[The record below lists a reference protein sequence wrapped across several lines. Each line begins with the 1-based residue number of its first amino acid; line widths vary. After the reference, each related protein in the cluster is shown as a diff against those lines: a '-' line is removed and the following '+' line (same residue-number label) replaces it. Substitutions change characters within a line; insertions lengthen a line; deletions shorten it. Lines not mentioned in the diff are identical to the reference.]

1 MMSKNK
7 VYVVMATPEFGEPRI
22 SQEGYFDI
30 SDAKKF
36 IYQRGDSPM
45 KVSEMKY
52 KGRVYTYTI
61 HELVIV

>member
-7 VYVVMATPEFGEPRI
+7 VYVVMCTPEFGELKI
-22 SQEGYFDI
+22 SQEAYMNV

-36 IYQRGDSPM
+36 IYQRGDSPI
-45 KVSEMKY
+45 KISEMKY
-52 KGRVYTYTI
+52 KGKVYTYTI